1 MGASEASGAD
11 PVPARVVFRCGL
23 CSGAG
28 RVLVRSGRAGIG
40 TGTLPEPGVGHGRAA
55 AGTIVG
61 VSRSVRLDPDTL
73 LNAYAQGI
81 FPMADRD
88 GVIRF
93 YTADPRGIIPLAPPE
108 AFHVP
113 GTLKQV
119 VKQKRFD
126 VRINHDFEATMRGC
140 ATARE
145 DGTWI
150 NDRLVRAYCELH
162 ELGFAHSV
170 EAWQDGE
177 LAGGLYGVSLGGAFF
192 GESMFH
198 RRTDASKVALV
209 HLVDR
214 LRERGF
220 ELLDTQATTPHLR
233 RFGCVDVP
241 SRQYMTMLERAL
253 EKECRF
259 D

>member
-1 MGASEASGAD
+1 MQ
-11 PVPARVVFRCGL
+11 PHRARL
-23 CSGAG
+23 QSD
-28 RVLVRSGRAGIG
+28 
-40 TGTLPEPGVGHGRAA
+40 T
-55 AGTIVG
+55 
-61 VSRSVRLDPDTL
+61 VSRSVRLDPHTL

-93 YTADPRGIIPLAPPE
+93 YTADPRGIIPLSPPD

-113 GTLKQV
+113 RTLRQIV
-119 VKQKRFD
+119 RQKRFD
-126 VRINHDFEATMRGC
+126 IRINHDFEATMRGC
-140 ATARE
+140 AQARD

-150 NDRLVRAYCELH
+150 NDRLIQAYVDLH

-170 EAWQDGE
+170 EAWQEGE
-177 LAGGLYGVSLGGAFF
+177 LVGGLYGVSLGGAFF

-220 ELLDTQATTPHLR
+220 ELLDTQATTPHLKK
-233 RFGCVDVP
+233 FGCIDIP
-241 SRQYMTMLERAL
+241 ARAYMEKLERAM
-253 EKECRF
+253 EKDCRF

>member
-1 MGASEASGAD
+1 MPAD
-11 PVPARVVFRCGL
+11 RF
-23 CSGAG
+23 GAG
-28 RVLVRSGRAGIG
+28 VAPLQSPTVTRPA
-40 TGTLPEPGVGHGRAA
+40 
-55 AGTIVG
+55 
-61 VSRSVRLDPDTL
+61 RLDPNTL

-93 YTADPRGIIPLAPPE
+93 YSADPRGVIPLDPPE

-113 GTLKQV
+113 GTLRQV
-119 VKQKRFD
+119 VRQKRFD
-126 VRINHDFEATMRGC
+126 VRVNHDFEATMRACG
-140 ATARE
+140 TERD

-150 NDRLVRAYCELH
+150 NDRLVRAYCDLH
-162 ELGFAHSV
+162 ALGYAHSV

-214 LRERGF
+214 LRARGYA
-220 ELLDTQATTPHLR
+220 LLDTQATTAHLK
-233 RFGCVDVP
+233 RFGCVDIP
-241 SRQYMTMLERAL
+241 ASEYLKRLERAIVL
-253 EKECRF
+253 DCRF

>member
-1 MGASEASGAD
+1 
-11 PVPARVVFRCGL
+11 
-23 CSGAG
+23 
-28 RVLVRSGRAGIG
+28 
-40 TGTLPEPGVGHGRAA
+40 
-55 AGTIVG
+55 
-61 VSRSVRLDPDTL
+61 VSRSVRLDPNTL

-93 YTADPRGIIPLAPPE
+93 YTADPRGVIPLDPPE

-113 GTLKQV
+113 GTLRQI
-119 VKQKRFD
+119 VKQNRFD
-126 VRINHDFEATMRGC
+126 VRINHDFEGTMRGC
-140 ATARE
+140 MANRE

-150 NDRLVRAYCELH
+150 NDSLIRAYRELH

-209 HLVDR
+209 HLVHR
-214 LRERGF
+214 LRERKF

-233 RFGCVDVP
+233 KFGCVDIPAREYAV
-241 SRQYMTMLERAL
+241 RLARAI
-253 EKECRF
+253 EKECEF